1 MGGVRKIY
9 SCNGKLNE
17 KIPVRQVILNLKRP
31 IEEILTRQINEKNS
45 YGSKIPHPPS
55 QLFDLCQCTI
65 IDLHIN

>member
-55 QLFDLCQCTI
+55 
-65 IDLHIN
+65 